1 VAGAPF
7 TTAPPTMKQVATLA
21 QVSAMTVS
29 RVLRGDTGVSAQK
42 RERVETA
49 VRELGYRPNAL
60 ARTFRHGQGTGTI
73 GLIVTNLANP
83 FYARLALG
91 IEAAVAED
99 GLRVMITNTAGD
111 AVRERE
117 AVRDFSARRV
127 DGVILVP
134 AGADQS
140 YLAQELPTGPPV
152 VTVARPPAGYEA
164 DCVLVDDFGGAYA
177 ATGRLLAAGHRRIG
191 FLGNPPSVYTG
202 SERYRG
208 FSAAL
213 HEAGV
218 DPDDALVKRGQ
229 EDLTSAETAAAE
241 LLALPDPPSAI
252 FCTNNRNTLGA
263 YRALRHHGAQAT
275 LAGFD
280 DFDLADVLSV
290 PVLVVDYDPDEIG
303 RRAAQL
309 LAERL
314 ARPGTQTL
322 PPRRVVVRTSIITH
336 GVDPGQATSSGALGR
351 GTASPPD
358 IAARAGRVGP
368 QAGRP
373 SS

>member
-1 VAGAPF
+1 VAGAPLI
-7 TTAPPTMKQVATLA
+7 TAPPTMKAVATLA
-21 QVSAMTVS
+21 EVSAMTVS
-29 RVLRGDTGVSAQK
+29 RVLRGDTGVSADK
-42 RERVETA
+42 RARVEAA
-49 VRELGYRPNAL
+49 VRELGYRPNTL
-60 ARTFRHGQGTGTI
+60 ARNFRHGQGTGTI

-91 IEAAVAED
+91 IEAAVAEE

-111 AVRERE
+111 AARERD

-134 AGADQS
+134 AGADQA
-140 YLAQELPTGPPV
+140 YLAEELPTTLPV
-152 VTVARPPAGYEA
+152 VTVARPPAGFEA

-177 ATGRLLAAGHRRIG
+177 ATSRLLAAGHRRIG

-208 FSAAL
+208 YSAAL
-213 HEAGV
+213 HEAGI

-229 EDLTSAETAAAE
+229 EDLASAEAAAAE
-241 LLALPDPPSAI
+241 LLALPAPPTAV

-263 YRALRHHGAQAT
+263 YRALRHHDANAT

-309 LAERL
+309 LGERL
-314 ARPGTQTL
+314 ARSGTGVL
-322 PPRRVVVRTSIITH
+322 PPRRVVVRTTIIAH
-336 GVDPGQATSSGALGR
+336 GEDH
-351 GTASPPD
+351 
-358 IAARAGRVGP
+358 GP
-368 QAGRP
+368 AQGLV
-373 SS
+373 